1 MDQSTTFYQALT
13 MTSFTLLGIWVA
25 VMQTAHGGWRTDP
38 ARHATTLHITLKL
51 FLPGVLGLVSLL
63 GSTTGSGFVW
73 RVAFVVGGL
82 AGFVES
88 VRYLLRDIGRPVA
101 IRRLAVTDPVLYLLI
116 VTMALL
122 PAGTLAVTPLQAE
135 GLATGTVFVTGL
147 LGVWIALSERPAAA
161 AHDVAAAAHG
171 ATADPTAGEWR
182 AEPWELAG
190 LAPAAPVRTWRPP
203 APPSRRG
210 SPTA

>member
-1 MDQSTTFYQALT
+1 
-13 MTSFTLLGIWVA
+13 V
-25 VMQTAHGGWRTDP
+25 R
-38 ARHATTLHITLKL
+38 
-51 FLPGVLGLVSLL
+51 
-63 GSTTGSGFVW
+63 

-147 LGVWIALSERPAAA
+147 LGVWIALSERPAPATPDIAA
-161 AHDVAAAAHG
+161 ATHG
-171 ATADPTAGEWR
+171 PTAEEWR
-182 AEPWELAG
+182 AEPWELAD
-190 LAPAAPVRTWRPP
+190 LAPAPPVRTWRPP

-210 SPTA
+210 SPEA

>member
-13 MTSFTLLGIWVA
+13 TASFTLLGIWVA
-25 VMQTAHGGWRTDP
+25 VMQTAHGGWRSDP
-38 ARHATTLHITLKL
+38 ARHATTLHITLKF

-63 GSTTGSGFVW
+63 GATTGGGLVW
-73 RVAFVVGGL
+73 RVTFVIGGF

-88 VRYLLRDIGRPVA
+88 VRYLARDIGRPVA
-101 IRRLAVTDPVLYLLI
+101 IRRLAGADPVLYLL
-116 VTMALL
+116 VLTMALL
-122 PAGTLAVTPLQAE
+122 PAGTLAVTPLQGE

-147 LGVWIALSERPAAA
+147 LGVWIALSECP
-161 AHDVAAAAHG
+161 AAAHG
-171 ATADPTAGEWR
+171 ETADSTAEEWR
-182 AEPWELAG
+182 TEPWELAG
-190 LAPAAPVRTWRPP
+190 FAPAPPVRTWRPP

>member
-1 MDQSTTFYQALT
+1 MVYRS
-13 MTSFTLLGIWVA
+13 
-25 VMQTAHGGWRTDP
+25 
-38 ARHATTLHITLKL
+38 ARHATTLHITLKF

-63 GSTTGSGFVW
+63 GSTTGAGFVW
-73 RVAFVVGGL
+73 RFAFVVGGL
-82 AGFVES
+82 AGFVEA

-101 IRRLAVTDPVLYLLI
+101 IRRLAVTDPVLYLL
-116 VTMALL
+116 VVVMALL

-147 LGVWIALSERPAAA
+147 LGVWIALSERPDAATPDTAAA
-161 AHDVAAAAHG
+161 TH
-171 ATADPTAGEWR
+171 DPTAEEWR
-182 AEPWELAG
+182 TEPWG
-190 LAPAAPVRTWRPP
+190 LADLTSASSVRTWRPP

>member
-13 MTSFTLLGIWVA
+13 TVSFTLLGIWLA
-25 VMQTAHGGWRTDP
+25 VMQSAHGGWRTDP
-38 ARHATTLHITLKL
+38 ARHATTLHITLKF

-63 GSTTGSGFVW
+63 GSSTGGGLVW

-101 IRRLAVTDPVLYLLI
+101 VRRLALADPVLYLLF
-116 VTMALL
+116 VTVALL
-122 PAGTLAVTPLQAE
+122 PASTLAVTPLQAE

-147 LGVWIALSERPAAA
+147 LGVWIALSERAPVTDALPE
-161 AHDVAAAAHG
+161 G
-171 ATADPTAGEWR
+171 ATGLHLAADPV
-182 AEPWELAG
+182 EPG
-190 LAPAAPVRTWRPP
+190 LYTHQYVPGPVHRQPQPT
-203 APPSRRG
+203 RR
-210 SPTA
+210 